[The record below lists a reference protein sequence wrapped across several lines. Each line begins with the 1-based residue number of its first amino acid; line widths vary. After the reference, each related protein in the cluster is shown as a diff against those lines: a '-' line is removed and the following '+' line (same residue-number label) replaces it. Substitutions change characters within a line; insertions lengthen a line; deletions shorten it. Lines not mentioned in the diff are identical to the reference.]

1 MQLTPDI
8 ITGSIAAL
16 IGSALYALS
25 VIVYKSQKENIR
37 PIAISSIKMWVA
49 LGFMS
54 LMMLL
59 PFVESP
65 LAVPFLQFWLLSV
78 SVLLGAV
85 VGDTIY
91 LVSQERIGVAY
102 AFPIAMSFPVL
113 TYVLTIVFLG
123 DPLIITRFA
132 GIIIA
137 VLGIAVLSR
146 EQASDSEED
155 CSRKAWDVIGTGL
168 AVLTSILYAV
178 MTVILQVGVVDVDP
192 ITANF
197 IRVAVGSASFVPIMG
212 LVYMHGMPLPTIQT
226 TKYVALAGLFGM
238 AIGSLLYVTAIKLA
252 GAAITAVLSS
262 TAPLFAV
269 PISVFLLKERMT
281 RTAAIGTIATII
293 GVVLVIVGI

>member
-16 IGSALYALS
+16 VGSALYAFS
-25 VIVYKSQKENIR
+25 VVVYRSQRESIR
-37 PIAISSIKMWVA
+37 PVAISSIKMWVA

-65 LAVPFLQFWLLSV
+65 LAVPFSQFLLLSV

-85 VGDTIY
+85 IGDTIY
-91 LVSQERIGVAY
+91 LISQERIGVSY
-102 AFPIAMSFPVL
+102 AFPISMSFPIL
-113 TYVLTIVFLG
+113 TYVLTIVFL
-123 DPLIITRFA
+123 DDTLILSRFA

-146 EQASDSEED
+146 EQESDSEQDE
-155 CSRKAWDVIGTGL
+155 SRKIRDALGIGL
-168 AVLTSILYAV
+168 AVLTSVLYAV
-178 MTVILQVGVVDVDP
+178 GTVVLQVGVTDVDP

-197 IRVAVGSASFVPIMG
+197 IRVVVGSAAFVPVMG
-212 LVYMHGMPLPTIQT
+212 FFFAQGMPMPTKRA
-226 TKYVALAGLFGM
+226 TKYVVIAALFGM
-238 AIGSLLYVTAIKLA
+238 AIGSLLYVTAVKFA

-269 PISVFLLKERMT
+269 PVSVFILKEKMT
-281 RTAAIGTIATII
+281 RAAAIGTIATII

>member
-1 MQLTPDI
+1 
-8 ITGSIAAL
+8 
-16 IGSALYALS
+16 
-25 VIVYKSQKENIR
+25 
-37 PIAISSIKMWVA
+37 MWVA

-65 LAVPFLQFWLLSV
+65 LAVPFSQFLLLSV

-85 VGDTIY
+85 IGDTIY
-91 LVSQERIGVAY
+91 LISQERIGVSY
-102 AFPIAMSFPVL
+102 AFPISMSFPIL
-113 TYVLTIVFLG
+113 TYVLTIVFL
-123 DPLIITRFA
+123 DDTLILSRFA

-146 EQASDSEED
+146 EQESDSEQDE
-155 CSRKAWDVIGTGL
+155 SRKIRDALGIGL
-168 AVLTSILYAV
+168 AVLTSVLYAV
-178 MTVILQVGVVDVDP
+178 GTVVLQVGVTDVDP

-197 IRVAVGSASFVPIMG
+197 IRVVVGSAAFVPVMG
-212 LVYMHGMPLPTIQT
+212 FFFAQGMPMPTKRA
-226 TKYVALAGLFGM
+226 TKYVVIAALFGM
-238 AIGSLLYVTAIKLA
+238 AIGSLLYVTAVKFA

-269 PISVFLLKERMT
+269 PVSVFILKEKMT
-281 RTAAIGTIATII
+281 RAAAIGTIATII